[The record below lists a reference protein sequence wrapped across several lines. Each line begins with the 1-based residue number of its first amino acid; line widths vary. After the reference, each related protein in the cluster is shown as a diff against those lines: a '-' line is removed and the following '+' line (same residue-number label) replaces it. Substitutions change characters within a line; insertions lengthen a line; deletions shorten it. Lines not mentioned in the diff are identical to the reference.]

1 VFGVGAQEMVIIVVL
16 LLIIFGPAKLGHMAR
31 DLGRV
36 AYKARA
42 SMEEFKEEFS
52 VEKYS
57 DQDYEEPRRSH
68 GENGPEAPDRH
79 SPRHSPPKTAQTPL
93 AADEGSTDSSLL
105 RSPVKDK
112 AVGESSQT
120 APPLGDSASRG

>member
-1 VFGVGAQEMVIIVVL
+1 MFGVGAQEMVVIVVVL
-16 LLIIFGPAKLGHMAR
+16 LLIFGPAKLGHMAR
-31 DLGRV
+31 ELGRF

-68 GENGPEAPDRH
+68 GEHQPEAQDQ
-79 SPRHSPPKTAQTPL
+79 HSPPKTTQTLL
-93 AADEGSTDSSLL
+93 AADERRTDGSLL
-105 RSPVKDK
+105 RSPAKDTVV
-112 AVGESSQT
+112 AESSET
-120 APPLGDSASRG
+120 VPLGVRE

>member
-1 VFGVGAQEMVIIVVL
+1 MFGVGAQEMVVIVVVL
-16 LLIIFGPAKLGHMAR
+16 LLIFGPAKLGHMAR
-31 DLGRV
+31 ELGRF

-68 GENGPEAPDRH
+68 GEHRHEAPDRH
-79 SPRHSPPKTAQTPL
+79 SPPKTTQTPL
-93 AADEGSTDSSLL
+93 AADEGSNDG
-105 RSPVKDK
+105 SPMRPPAKDA
-112 AVGESSQT
+112 AVGESSET
-120 APPLGDSASRG
+120 APLGVRE